1 MDQRA
6 KNWLLHPWRLRTL
19 ALGLAAV
26 MTVLGVLLWG
36 GPLHQWDE
44 RSGSAVWAWGGAGM
58 QEHRVV
64 VVDIDEKSV
73 QALGSW
79 PWPRERTALLL
90 QRLDQAGVGLKLID
104 ILFDAPRSGD
114 EALHQT
120 LTSPIPTVSAELFSL
135 DAGHDRYHS
144 GVLAGALPGTS
155 CPAASLNAQGYLAP
169 TAGLLPSAAL
179 AGHITPIL
187 DPDGTVRR
195 VPGLICDQ
203 GKSYLSLPLAGAWAA
218 LQGEAVPRLQ
228 RGQKWTDPDWW
239 LTVGDWRMP
248 LDARGRYRVSY
259 QVPRAGWVAVSAV
272 DVLEGKVPASLL
284 RGAWVLVGATA
295 FGAGDAVPT
304 PQGGAVGGVEVHA
317 QTLAALLDDRTP
329 YTPQW
334 ALFWPV
340 TAALLVSLGLLGVLT
355 KTRRSAGLALPLVG
369 GASLLLLYG
378 LHGIL
383 LLSWHWWLGWVIPGL
398 YTLLATSFL
407 SGIELVRVRFER
419 ERLYHHLSSY
429 LPAAV
434 AREVSRQG
442 PAAQVQAWRR
452 EATVLFVDL
461 RNFSAYCEG
470 HPPEEPALLLH
481 LFYTTA
487 TRVVEEHGGVVEQM
501 VGDGLMAVWN
511 GSEPCV
517 EHGRQGLA
525 AAKALWRVLSVQ
537 LPMTGDRQSPPLD
550 VGMGLESGM
559 VLMGSFGPAQ
569 RRVHTVLGETVS
581 VAAALQSMTG
591 ELACPILVG
600 PQLVNAVQPED
611 VQAIGQFLLPGLSRP
626 RVLHSLTVELD
637 PQRLRLVYD
646 AEERQ
651 QATA

>member
-1 MDQRA
+1 MDQRI
-6 KNWLLHPWRLRTL
+6 KNWLFHPWRLRIL
-19 ALGLAAV
+19 ALGSAASL
-26 MTVLGVLLWG
+26 TILGVLLWS
-36 GPLHQWDE
+36 GPLRQWDE
-44 RSGSAVWAWGGAGM
+44 RSGSAVWSWGGAEK
-58 QEHRVV
+58 QERRVV
-64 VVDIDEKSV
+64 VVDIDEKSI

-90 QRLDQAGVGLKLID
+90 QRLDQAGVSLKLLD
-104 ILFDAPRSGD
+104 ILFDAPRAGD
-114 EALHQT
+114 EVLHQA
-120 LTSPIPTVSAELFSL
+120 LASPIPTVAAELFSL

-144 GVLAGALPGTS
+144 GILAGALPGIS

-169 TAGLLPSAAL
+169 TAGLLSSTAL

-187 DPDGTVRR
+187 DPDGSIRR

-218 LQGEAVPRLQ
+218 LQGEAVPQLQ
-228 RGQKWTDPDWW
+228 RGRKWTDPDWW

-259 QVPRAGWVAVSAV
+259 QVPRSGWVAVSAV

-317 QTLAALLDDRTP
+317 QALAALLDDRTP
-329 YTPQW
+329 YTPQL
-334 ALFWPV
+334 ASFWPV
-340 TAALLVSLGLLGVLT
+340 TAALLVSLGLLGVLA
-355 KTRRSAGLALPLVG
+355 KTRRSAGLVLPLAG
-369 GASLLLLYG
+369 GASLFALYG

-383 LLSWHWWLGWVIPGL
+383 LLSWHWWLGWVIPAL
-398 YTLLATSFL
+398 YTVFATALLTGF
-407 SGIELVRVRFER
+407 ELMRVRFER

-434 AREVSRQG
+434 AQEISRQD
-442 PAAQVQAWRR
+442 PTAQVQAAHR
-452 EATVLFVDL
+452 EATVLSVDL
-461 RNFSAYCEG
+461 RNFSAYCEA
-470 HPPEEPALLLH
+470 HPPEESALLLH

-487 TRVVEEHGGVVEQM
+487 TRVVEEYGGVVEQM

-511 GSEPCV
+511 GSELCV
-517 EHGRQGLA
+517 EHGRRGLA
-525 AAKALWRVLSVQ
+525 AAKALWRVLSAQ
-537 LPMTGDRQSPPLD
+537 LPMTGDRRSPPID

-581 VAAALQSMTG
+581 VAAALQAMTG
-591 ELACPILVG
+591 ELACPVLVG
-600 PQLVNAVQPED
+600 PQLVNAVHPEG
-611 VQAIGQFLLPGLSRP
+611 VQSLGQFLLPGLSRP
-626 RVLHSLTVELD
+626 RALYSLTVELD